1 MTIATR
7 RSKVQLL
14 QRVAI
19 NRKPG
24 DRTMKQI
31 TESEMI
37 IMQIIWT
44 AGDRVTSGFVLGR
57 LPVDVKWKMTTVTTF
72 LSRLVG
78 RGMLEIVDKQ
88 GRTNFYLPTMTEEEY
103 SVRATR
109 EIMLGSGISSVKNLI
124 ASLYQSQDINN
135 KNISALKDW
144 LQEEG
149 YDKDHH

>member
-1 MTIATR
+1 
-7 RSKVQLL
+7 
-14 QRVAI
+14 
-19 NRKPG
+19 
-24 DRTMKQI
+24 
-31 TESEMI
+31 MI
-37 IMQIIWT
+37 VMQIIWT

-57 LPVDVKWKMTTVTTF
+57 LPEEVKWKMTTVTTF

-78 RGMLEIVDKQ
+78 RGMLEIVDKH

-103 SVRATR
+103 SVRAAR

-124 ASLYQSQDINN
+124 ASLYQSNDINN

-149 YDKDHH
+149 YDKDHP

>member
-1 MTIATR
+1 
-7 RSKVQLL
+7 
-14 QRVAI
+14 
-19 NRKPG
+19 
-24 DRTMKQI
+24 MKQI

-37 IMQIIWT
+37 VMQIIWT
-44 AGDRVTSGFVLGR
+44 AKDRVTSGFVLDR
-57 LPVDVKWKMTTVTTF
+57 LPEDVKWKMTTVTTF

-78 RGMLEIVDKQ
+78 RGMIEIVDKQ
-88 GRTNFYLPTMTEEEY
+88 GRTNFYTPTMSKEEY

-124 ASLYQSQDINN
+124 ASLYQSKDINN